1 MEKTRREAP
10 NGSDRNEP
18 GDAALVAE
26 VLNGR
31 KESYALLVQRHQTS
45 LFRYA
50 RGFGLDPD
58 TSADM
63 VQDALVRAYE
73 SLASCQDEG
82 RFGFWVARIL
92 RNRCLDHLKS
102 ATEQRSAPLRPD
114 LPATRGDPEDHRRQ
128 SGLKEELE
136 AALASLPPDQR
147 EAFLLKHAEGRP
159 YDEIAELAGTS
170 VSAMKM
176 RVHRAR
182 EALRERLQAQGTGEL
197 M

>member
-1 MEKTRREAP
+1 MAKTKQDAP
-10 NGSDRNEP
+10 NGEDRTEL
-18 GDAALVAE
+18 GDQALVAE

-45 LFRYA
+45 LFRHA

-73 SLASCQDEG
+73 SLKSCQDQG

-102 ATEQRSAPLRPD
+102 ATEQRSAALPPD
-114 LPATRGDPEDHRRQ
+114 LPTTRGDPEDHRRQ
-128 SGLKEELE
+128 SGLKEALE
-136 AALASLPPDQR
+136 TALETLPPDQR

-159 YDEIAELAGTS
+159 YEEIAELTGTS